1 MSFFALTSGTL
12 LAAVAVLTAACFL
25 WAILWVPNHPWTKL
39 WAYVQQAL
47 AVLLCSVLAIS
58 LAFLAVNRV
67 SLWYSNWHDL
77 LGFLSKKPA
86 TQQQFG
92 AAPAGAP
99 QRAEAAAPSKKTP
112 KAHFTQAQR
121 NPLANAQLTGIN
133 PNASGGQWVNVVVPG
148 QGEQGD
154 ATVRVWLPPSYLK
167 NPDKA
172 YPVIMAFAGVPGS
185 PVGFE
190 QPLHTGED
198 LAKAVSE
205 GKIRDSII
213 VAPNVFPRDRD
224 TECMDVEGTS
234 IETWVTQKVVPWVKA
249 NLAARRGPGAWAT
262 YGYSAGGWCAN
273 MFTIRHPELFRTTLS
288 MSGYYSP
295 TFREGEAPAGAEA
308 YDLGAI
314 ASRTQPPVR
323 IWNYSGTGD
332 GKFRTSFDKFAP
344 QVKAPTSLTSVEVAG
359 SSHRWPVWEEAQM
372 QGLEWLGKTVPAF
385 SPASA

>member
-99 QRAEAAAPSKKTP
+99 QRAEGAAPSKKTP

-249 NLAARRGPGAWAT
+249 NLRAEGDPGAWAT

-295 TFREGEAPAGAEA
+295 TFREGEAPAGVAWA
-308 YDLGAI
+308 GLRRARPRARRPTI
-314 ASRTQPPVR
+314 WARSPP
-323 IWNYSGTGD
+323 G
-332 GKFRTSFDKFAP
+332 P
-344 QVKAPTSLTSVEVAG
+344 
-359 SSHRWPVWEEAQM
+359 
-372 QGLEWLGKTVPAF
+372 
-385 SPASA
+385 SPP